1 MNFQMEME
9 MPVLH
14 PVLSVSELNRSAKEL
29 LEQAFPL
36 LWVSGEISNI
46 KCYGSG
52 HWYFS
57 LKDAQAQ
64 VRCVMFRE
72 KNRYLDWQP
81 KDGMQVEARA
91 LVTLYQARG
100 EFQLCVET
108 LRRAGLG
115 RLYEAFEQLRGR
127 LEKEGLFAPGRKKR
141 LPPFPAQIGVITS
154 PDGAALHDVLS
165 TLKRRMPSMPVVVYP
180 VPVQGFGAAEKIAAA
195 IRRAEIHA
203 GCEVLILCR
212 GGGSI
217 EDLWAFNEEVVA
229 RAIAACSIPI
239 VCGVGHETDF
249 TIADFVADAR
259 APTPT
264 GASQLVCPHREELLR
279 TVAVLWSRASRGIRG
294 RIGSMIQSSDRLGCR
309 LVHPGKAIRD
319 QLARLQ
325 YLRSRL
331 DACSV
336 QHRENRNWRLRELGH
351 RLALAAPDIR
361 LLDGR
366 RHELGSRLD
375 RATSRRME
383 VLMMALQRQR
393 ENLDHLNP
401 CSVLERGYSIAYAPD
416 GTVVR
421 NSGQISIGEVIR
433 VEFATGWS
441 DALVEKKD
449 R

>member
-1 MNFQMEME
+1 

-36 LWVSGEISNI
+36 LWVNGEISNI

-57 LKDAQAQ
+57 LKDAEAQ

-115 RLYEAFEQLRGR
+115 RLYEAFEQLRAK
-127 LEKEGLFAPGRKKR
+127 LEKEGLFAPDRKKR
-141 LPPFPAQIGVITS
+141 WPSFPAQIGVITS
-154 PDGAALHDVLS
+154 PAGAALHDVLS
-165 TLKRRMPSMPVVVYP
+165 TLKRRMPSIPIVIYP
-180 VPVQGFGAAEKIAAA
+180 VPVQGFGAAERIAAA
-195 IRRAEIHA
+195 IQKAATHAE
-203 GCEVLILCR
+203 CEILILCR

-217 EDLWAFNEEVVA
+217 EDLWAFNEEIVA

-239 VCGVGHETDF
+239 VSGVGHETDF

-264 GASQLVCPHREELLR
+264 GASQLVCPDREELLR
-279 TVAVLWSRASRGIRG
+279 SVAVLRSRACRGIQG
-294 RIGSMIQSSDRLGCR
+294 HIGSMMQHADRLGCR
-309 LVHPGKAIRD
+309 LVHPGQAIRD

-325 YLRSRL
+325 YLRNRL
-331 DACSV
+331 DACSA
-336 QHRENRNWRLRELGH
+336 QHWENRNWRVRELGH
-351 RLALAAPDIR
+351 RLALAAPDVR
-361 LLDGR
+361 LLAR
-366 RHELGSRLD
+366 CQHELGLRLH
-375 RATSRRME
+375 RASSRRME
-383 VLMMALQRQR
+383 VLMMELQRQQ
-393 ENLDHLNP
+393 ENLAHLHP
-401 CSVLERGYSIAYAPD
+401 RSVLERGYSIAYAPD
-416 GTVVR
+416 GTLVR
-421 NSGQISIGEVIR
+421 NSDQISIGETMR

-441 DALVEKKD
+441 EARVEKKD
-449 R
+449 RK